1 MISSAEEFKYLRE
14 SEKQQEYSRAATDE
28 ASIEVWKEILAKFP
42 DLAFWVAHNKTVPI
56 EILEILSRNSCPKV
70 RDMVARKRKLTEGIM
85 LILAKDTDPSVRLAL
100 ANNKKITN
108 NVASILA
115 NDTWQNIR
123 DVINERYAF

>member
-1 MISSAEEFKYLRE
+1 
-14 SEKQQEYSRAATDE
+14 
-28 ASIEVWKEILAKFP
+28 
-42 DLAFWVAHNKTVPI
+42 
-56 EILEILSRNSCPKV
+56 
-70 RDMVARKRKLTEGIM
+70 MVARKRKLTEGIM